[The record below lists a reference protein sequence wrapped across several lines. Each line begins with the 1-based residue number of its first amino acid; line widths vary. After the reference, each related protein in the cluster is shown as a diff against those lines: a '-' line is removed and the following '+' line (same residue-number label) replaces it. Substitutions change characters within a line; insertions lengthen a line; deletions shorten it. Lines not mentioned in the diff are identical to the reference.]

1 MTQQLLFDNANERYK
16 RKLFISTGYDFIEVK
31 ARIIEP
37 YAPPTP
43 QLKNQEIKVIN
54 APSHFQHLG
63 ISSYKC
69 SLTLLFYDKESYAD
83 YVQYVGWT
91 HKFYDEKGN
100 IYLGSVDSVK
110 VVTKEANTK
119 YAIEITMSLVKK
131 DRIDT
136 KLDVP
141 FQDIQNTWFEK
152 DVIEMAQFGLVQ
164 LVNIDGTPVLYFKPN
179 NIVTRAEFITFLNR
193 TRRLLDKIIRE

>member
-1 MTQQLLFDNANERYK
+1 MLFDNANERYK

-31 ARIIEP
+31 GRIIEP

-54 APSHFQHLG
+54 APSHFQQLG
-63 ISSYKC
+63 IASYKC
-69 SLTLLFYDKESYAD
+69 SLTLLFYDKESYSD
-83 YVQYVGWT
+83 YMQFIGWT
-91 HKFYDEKGN
+91 HKYYDEKGN
-100 IYLGSVDSVK
+100 IYLGSVESVK
-110 VVTKEANTK
+110 VATKEANTK

-136 KLDVP
+136 KLEIP
-141 FQDIQNTWFEK
+141 FQDISGQWFEK

-164 LVNIDGTPVLYFKPN
+164 MVNIDGTPVLYFKPN
-179 NIVTRAEFITFLNR
+179 AYVTRAEFITFLNR
-193 TRRLLDKIIRE
+193 TRRLLDKILRE